1 MLMGGNSMSMILFT
15 YRSQTMA
22 RKGARLLQSVGI
34 PSRVG
39 KAPSDLAVRGCGYGI
54 WVSAERG
61 NEAARRLRDGKIL
74 YENSYRINGRERQV
88 ASFDIS

>member
-1 MLMGGNSMSMILFT
+1 MSMILFT

-22 RKGARLLQSVGI
+22 RKGAKLLQSFGI

-54 WVSAERG
+54 WVSEKYG
-61 NEAARRLRDGKIL
+61 KDAAVTLRARKAY
-74 YENSYRINGRERQV
+74 YEKSYQISGRERQ
-88 ASFDIS
+88 AISFDLP